1 MLHHHELPFFCVDLF
16 WGGPPA
22 YHDFFTVGVEL
33 ASEVKAEF
41 LVETDSGEVGLDD
54 AEVNFAAAGVF
65 VSQAVE
71 QEGEG
76 GFAVA
81 LTLIAGV
88 DEQPIQPETAAG
100 KVLPE
105 EAVHGEAD
113 EGGAVVDGH
122 GPPAAGMIGFF

>member
-1 MLHHHELPFFCVDLF
+1 M
-16 WGGPPA
+16 GI
-22 YHDFFTVGVEL
+22 EL
-33 ASEVKAEF
+33 AGEVEAEF

-100 KVLPE
+100 EVLPE
-105 EAVHGEAD
+105 EAIHGEAD
-113 EGGAVVDGH
+113 EGGAVVNGH